1 MNEVGQWMFI
11 IAKPIKILVWHNV
24 SEMQGR
30 TAMRDG
36 EWL

>member
-1 MNEVGQWMFI
+1 MNEAGQWVFL

-24 SEMQGR
+24 SEMSGR